1 MSLSTHMIL
10 REFCVELVNKTI
22 TVNHEQQPYTVLE
35 QFVDIDDKDKSS
47 YIPCISVHGDYYL
60 TARQYSTIIQ
70 KTLECGM
77 VEIYELT
84 RNPAI
89 TDKVTTFINDNHHSI
104 ETLLDIY
111 NTIPVFR
118 HSIDKISLTEA
129 TIGRQFLEPQPF
141 VVVFDEIFN
150 FYSNFKHTHKDSI
163 ATDDLIKR
171 LHDHCIEMLNAARE
185 LMIAA
190 RHERFI
196 PQSFRFVL
204 NPQFQSTPHTLS
216 IEPVEA
222 ETTTSPLCEYHT
234 QSFIDLHPH
243 ITDATYNTMYP
254 VSQNL
259 VLGQYERAY
268 TQPDQLLV
276 DYDRDT
282 ATHDQCS
289 MCQQPTETLLTN
301 DNNIIIHSTLY
312 TPTQTSNSV

>member
-10 REFCVELVNKTI
+10 REFCAELVNRVI
-22 TVNHEQQPYTVLE
+22 MINYEQQPYTVLE

-70 KTLECGM
+70 KTLECGAI
-77 VEIYELT
+77 EIDELT
-84 RNPAI
+84 RNPTI
-89 TDKVTTFINDNHHSI
+89 TNKVTTFINDHYQNI
-104 ETLLDIY
+104 ETLFSIY

-118 HSIDKISLTEA
+118 HSIQRISLTET
-129 TIGRQFLEPQPF
+129 TIAREFLQPQPF
-141 VVVFDEIFN
+141 VVIFDEIFN

-163 ATDDLIKR
+163 TTDNLIKR
-171 LHDHCIEMLNAARE
+171 LHNHCIEMLNAARE

-196 PQSFRFVL
+196 PQSFRFEP
-204 NPQFQSTPHTLS
+204 NTQFQFTPHTLS
-216 IEPVEA
+216 IEPVEV
-222 ETTTSPLCEYHT
+222 EITTSPLCEYHT

-254 VSQNL
+254 VSQDL
-259 VLGQYERAY
+259 VLGQFERIY

-276 DYDRDT
+276 TYDRNT

-289 MCQQPTETLLTN
+289 ICQQPTETLLTN
-301 DNNIIIHSTLY
+301 DNNIITHSDLY
-312 TPTQTSNSV
+312 TPHSNI